1 MPSRRLVVLLSAV
14 LLCCAVEP
22 SARAFMTFAWAGG
35 AIHAEICRD
44 ALSPLGVGKGS
55 LKTVIEGCNSQDIP
69 LSKKFSSSPAHHC
82 DDNNIENGHRYW
94 TSTIQDAIN
103 DAGNAD
109 KSWGSRARALY
120 AIGEALHTVQDFYS
134 HSNYV
139 EYLLKNNL
147 PLKPID
153 WNNVPV
159 EIRTGYYFYRNIAR
173 NESTSSRDA
182 CVAWLTQKNAKLKF
196 HTVQEYHRRL
206 QDQSLAAAES
216 YVLEAGDLLHLELNK
231 DSRKTLEGKV
241 PAPDGGRSLHDV
253 ARQLAE
259 LDTARQWKAFETAIG
274 DRYGERAEGIMRALK
289 GSDVSR

>member
-1 MPSRRLVVLLSAV
+1 MPSRRLVAIFSAV

-22 SARAFMTFAWAGG
+22 PARAFMTFAWLGG

-44 ALSPLGVGKGS
+44 ALAPLGVGKKS
-55 LKTVIEGCNSQDIP
+55 LKTIIKGCNSQDIP
-69 LSKKFSSSPAHHC
+69 LSKNFSSSPAHHC
-82 DDNNIENGHRYW
+82 DDNNIENGHKYW
-94 TSTIQDAIN
+94 STMIQNAIN
-103 DAGNAD
+103 DAGKAD
-109 KSWGSRARALY
+109 KSRVSRDRALY

-153 WNNVPV
+153 WNNVPA

-196 HTVQEYHRRL
+196 HTVQEYDRRSR
-206 QDQSLAAAES
+206 DQSPAAAEA
-216 YVLEAGDLLHLELNK
+216 YVLEPGDLLHLELNK

-241 PAPDGGRSLHDV
+241 PVAEGGQTLHDL
-253 ARQLAE
+253 ARRVAE
-259 LDTARQWKAFETAIG
+259 LDSARQWTAFETAIN
-274 DRYGERAEGIMRALK
+274 DRYGDRAAGILRALK
-289 GSDVSR
+289 GTN